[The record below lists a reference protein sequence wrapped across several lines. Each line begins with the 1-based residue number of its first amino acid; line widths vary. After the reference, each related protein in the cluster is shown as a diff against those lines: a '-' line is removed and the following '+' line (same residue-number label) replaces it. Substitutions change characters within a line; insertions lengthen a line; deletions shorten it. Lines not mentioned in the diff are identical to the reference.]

1 VNPTNRDKPSTAP
14 EAIGNKPPITP
25 PAASGARVYASRPPP
40 REREFTPAVKLE
52 LERICERY
60 PKRDAALLPALRLLE
75 REFGCVDEP
84 GMRHVAALLGVS
96 AAKVFGVFTFYT
108 HYRRSTDGRY
118 VMQVCSTL
126 PCALR
131 GSEKIFDQLAAELGI
146 GKDGT
151 TPDGMFTLKKVECL
165 ANCDMAPCIQIN
177 EDFVDRLTPE
187 ACTQILA
194 DIRAAE
200 AARPGSNVRPAY
212 RAPPQQYHL
221 PPNPYPPVLLQH
233 ILEPGSETIDH
244 YTRRGGYEQ
253 ARKLFTSSRPPDEII
268 EAVFQ
273 SGLRGRGGAGFMTG
287 QKWKFLAKNDKPR
300 YLVVNAD
307 ESEPGT
313 FKDKLLIDKDP
324 HLMLEGILIAAYAIK
339 AKAAYIYIRGEFGRG
354 ARILNQAVDEA
365 YAKGFLGKNVFGS
378 TQDLDITVHR
388 GGGAYICGEE
398 TGLLSSL
405 EGGRGHPKIKP
416 PFPAVEGAWGAPTIV
431 NNVETLA
438 CLPGI
443 LEHGGAWFKSR
454 GTEKSA
460 GTKLFS
466 LCGNVVRP
474 GNYELPLGVP
484 LRELIFDIAGGIPNG
499 KKLKAV
505 CPGGSSAP
513 FLTAEEVM
521 RDDPLI
527 RLDFESLAAA
537 GTMLGSGA
545 IIVMDEDTCM
555 VDAMWNIL
563 RFYAH
568 ESCGQC
574 TPCREGTGWIAKTA
588 GRFERGGARVDEID
602 KLDEVA
608 WGMVGRTIC
617 VLADAAAMP
626 ARSILRKF
634 RAEFEA
640 HAQGKAC
647 GHDHGSFKKLPK
659 GALHA

>member
-1 VNPTNRDKPSTAP
+1 M
-14 EAIGNKPPITP
+14 
-25 PAASGARVYASRPPP
+25 
-40 REREFTPAVKLE
+40 
-52 LERICERY
+52 
-60 PKRDAALLPALRLLE
+60 RL
-75 REFGCVDEP
+75 
-84 GMRHVAALLGVS
+84 VAGLLGVS
-96 AAKVFGVFTFYT
+96 PAKVYGVFTFYT
-108 HYRRSTDGRY
+108 HYRRPTDGKY
-118 VMQVCSTL
+118 VLQVCATL

-131 GSEKIFDQLAAELGI
+131 GSEAIFDHLSERLGLA
-146 GKDGT
+146 KDQT
-151 TPDGMFTLKKVECL
+151 TSDGLFTLKKVECL
-165 ANCDMAPCIQIN
+165 ANCDMAPCLQIN
-177 EDFVDRLTPE
+177 EDFVDRVTP
-187 ACTQILA
+187 A
-194 DIRAAE
+194 DCDRLIQEMRSSPTE
-200 AARPGSNVRPAY
+200 YHP
-212 RAPPQQYHL
+212 PPQEYHL
-221 PPNPYPPVLLQH
+221 PPNPYEPVLLKH
-233 ILEPGSETIDH
+233 VLEPGSHTIEH
-244 YTRRGGYEQ
+244 YMKRGGYEA
-253 ARKLFTSSRPPDEII
+253 ARKLFTSGRPPEEIV
-268 EAVFQ
+268 ELVFQ
-273 SGLRGRGGAGFMTG
+273 SGLRGRGGAGFPTG

-324 HLMLEGILIAAYAIK
+324 HVTLEGILIAAYAIRSK
-339 AKAAYIYIRGEFGRG
+339 ASYIYIRGEFGPG
-354 ARILNQAVDEA
+354 AKILQRAIDEA
-365 YAKGFLGKNVFGS
+365 YAKGFLGTNVFGS
-378 TQDLDITVHR
+378 GQQVDITVHR
-388 GGGAYICGEE
+388 GAGAYICGEE

-416 PFPAVEGAWGAPTIV
+416 PFPAVEGAWGCPTIV

-443 LEHGGAWFKSR
+443 LENGPQWFRSR

-466 LCGNVVRP
+466 ISGNVVRP
-474 GNYELPLGVP
+474 GNYELPLGTP

-527 RLDFESLAAA
+527 RLDFESLTAA

-545 IIVMDEDTCM
+545 IIVMDEDTNM
-555 VDAMWNIL
+555 VDALWNIL

-588 GRFERGGARVDEID
+588 GRFARGGGKVEEIDELDEI
-602 KLDEVA
+602 A
-608 WGMVGRTIC
+608 WAMVGRTIC

-634 RAEFEA
+634 RSEFEEA
-640 HAQGKAC
+640 ARKGQLARPQVPVLKGGSPHA
-647 GHDHGSFKKLPK
+647 
-659 GALHA
+659 

>member
-1 VNPTNRDKPSTAP
+1 MSTDSTNTTRTGRTAM
-14 EAIGNKPPITP
+14 
-25 PAASGARVYASRPPP
+25 SRPPP
-40 REREFTPAVKLE
+40 REREFKPEVKAE
-52 LERICERY
+52 LERLCERY

-96 AAKVFGVFTFYT
+96 PAKVFGVFTFYT
-108 HYRRSTDGRY
+108 HYRRSTDGKY
-118 VMQVCSTL
+118 VLQVCSTL

-131 GSEKIFDQLAAELGI
+131 GSEAIFDHLSKQLGI
-146 GKDGT
+146 GKDET
-151 TPDGMFTLKKVECL
+151 TADGLFTLKKVECL
-165 ANCDMAPCIQIN
+165 ANCDQAPCLQIN
-177 EDFVDRLTPE
+177 EDFADRVSPE
-187 ACTQILA
+187 DCDRMIA
-194 DIRAAE
+194 DMRSAK
-200 AARPGSNVRPAY
+200 GAY
-212 RAPPQQYHL
+212 HPPPQQYHL
-221 PPNPYPPVLLQH
+221 PPNPHAPVLATH
-233 ILEPGSETIDH
+233 VLEPGSNTIEH
-244 YTRRGGYEQ
+244 YMKRGGYDV
-253 ARKLFTSSRPPDEII
+253 ARKLFTSARNPDEVI
-268 EAVFQ
+268 ELVLQ
-273 SGLRGRGGAGFMTG
+273 SGLRGRGGAGFPTG

-313 FKDKLLIDKDP
+313 FKDKILIDRDP

-339 AKAAYIYIRGEFGRG
+339 SKASYIYIRGEFGPG
-354 ARILNQAVDEA
+354 ARILQQAIDEA
-365 YAKGFLGKNVFGS
+365 YAQGFFGLNVFG
-378 TQDLDITVHR
+378 TGMQVDVTVHR
-388 GGGAYICGEE
+388 GAGAYICGEE

-416 PFPAVEGAWGAPTIV
+416 PFPAVEGAWGCPTIV

-443 LEHGGAWFKSR
+443 LEKGPAWFKSR

-466 LCGNVVRP
+466 ISGHVLRP
-474 GNYELPLGVP
+474 GNYELPLGTP
-484 LRELIFDIAGGIPNG
+484 LKELIYDIAGGIPNG

-513 FLTAEEVM
+513 FLTAEEVL

-555 VDAMWNIL
+555 VDALWNIL

-588 GRFERGGARVDEID
+588 GRFERGGGRIDEID
-602 KLDEVA
+602 QFDEVT

-626 ARSILRKF
+626 ARSIIRKF

-640 HAQGKAC
+640 HAQGKC
-647 GHDHGSFKKLPK
+647 PHKHGELAPLVK
-659 GALHA
+659 GASVHA

>member
-1 VNPTNRDKPSTAP
+1 MSTTTH
-14 EAIGNKPPITP
+14 GT
-25 PAASGARVYASRPPP
+25 RPPQGP
-40 REREFTPAVKLE
+40 ATREFTPAVKRE
-52 LERICERY
+52 LEALCSRY
-60 PKRDAALLPALRLLE
+60 PKREAALLPALRLLE
-75 REFGCVDEP
+75 REFGCVDDP
-84 GMRHVAALLGVS
+84 GMRHVADLIGVS
-96 AAKVFGVFTFYT
+96 PAKVFGVFTFYT
-108 HYRRSTDGRY
+108 HYRRATDGKY

-126 PCALR
+126 SCALN
-131 GSEKIFDQLAAELGI
+131 GSEAVFDELAKELGI

-165 ANCDMAPCIQIN
+165 ANCDQAPCLQVN
-177 EDFVDRLTPE
+177 EDFVDKVKPDQVRKL
-187 ACTQILA
+187 LD
-194 DIRAAE
+194 DIRSAKGE
-200 AARPGSNVRPAY
+200 YHP
-212 RAPPQQYHL
+212 PPQQYHL
-221 PPNPYPPVLLQH
+221 PTNPHPPVLLQH
-233 ILEPGSETIDH
+233 VLEPGSHTLAH
-244 YTRRGGYEQ
+244 YEARGGYEV
-253 ARKLFTSSRPPDEII
+253 ARDLFTTKRNPDEIV
-268 EAVFQ
+268 ELVFQ
-273 SGLRGRGGAGFMTG
+273 SGLRGRGGAGFPTG

-300 YLVVNAD
+300 YLVINAD

-324 HLMLEGILIAAYAIK
+324 HVLLEGIAIAAYAIK
-339 AKAAYIYIRGEFGRG
+339 AKAAYIYIRGEFGPG
-354 ARILNQAVDEA
+354 AKILQAAIDEG
-365 YAKGFLGKNVFGS
+365 YAKGMFGKSAFGS
-378 TQDLDITVHR
+378 GLELDVTVHR
-388 GGGAYICGEE
+388 GAGAYICGEE
-398 TGLLSSL
+398 TALLSSL
-405 EGGRGHPKIKP
+405 EGGRGHPRIKP
-416 PFPAVEGAWGAPTIV
+416 PFPAVEGAWACPTIV

-443 LEHGGAWFKSR
+443 LKNGPAWFKSR

-466 LCGNVVRP
+466 ISGHVVRP
-474 GNYELPLGVP
+474 GNYELPLGTP

-505 CPGGSSAP
+505 CPGGSSSP
-513 FLTAEEVM
+513 FLTADEVL

-537 GTMLGSGA
+537 GSMLGSGA

-588 GRFERGGARVDEID
+588 GRFERGGGRVTEID
-602 KLDEVA
+602 QFEEVT

-634 RAEFEA
+634 RSEFED
-640 HAQGKAC
+640 HAQGKPCKHAHKPIPFI
-647 GHDHGSFKKLPK
+647 GK
-659 GALHA
+659 GAAHHA